1 MHLKCLDD
9 LNGGNT
15 KILIAMVLYI
25 PYILNRN
32 IITGGKVMR
41 IGIIGCGV
49 AIQHHIPAIR
59 NVKGAE
65 IVGISDIRTDK
76 LENVANR
83 FNIENKFT
91 DFFVMIKQQRPDIVF
106 ITTPP
111 RTHAPIAIQVMD
123 LGCNVLV
130 EKPMAIT
137 TEEADAMIEASKK
150 NNVKLCVVH
159 QHLFDPHIQRA
170 KRLLETGVLGD
181 IVYAEVKYY
190 LDNKKMIEEQTDNPE
205 HWVYMLPMS
214 IYGEYTPHL
223 IYLLL
228 SFLNKIDSVQ
238 VLEKNIN
245 NEPPPAVGGLAVQ
258 LSAKKAI
265 GRLLM
270 FYCMDHEHFS
280 IDIFGTKAALH
291 INMLDLTVILEKER
305 NLPSVLARMFTTVEQ
320 GFQGIIG
327 IIANLFRI
335 AFGKLKRRPGHRN
348 LVKIYIEAVQN
359 DEAPPVTGEE
369 GREVVRVLKMIEDG
383 FQSDTRKR

>member
-1 MHLKCLDD
+1 MK
-9 LNGGNT
+9 
-15 KILIAMVLYI
+15 
-25 PYILNRN
+25 
-32 IITGGKVMR
+32 

-59 NVKGAE
+59 SIHDAK
-65 IVGISDIRTDK
+65 IVGICDINEEN
-76 LENVANR
+76 LENIANR
-83 FNIENKFT
+83 FKIKNKFT
-91 DFFVMIKQQRPDIVF
+91 DFSIMIKQQMPDIVF
-106 ITTPP
+106 ISTPP
-111 RTHAPIAIQVMD
+111 ITHASIAVQVMD

-137 TEEADAMIEASKK
+137 IEEADEMIEASKK

-170 KRLLETGVLGD
+170 KKLLETGVLGD

-190 LDNKKMIEEQTDNPE
+190 LDNKKMVEEQTNNPE
-205 HWVYMLPMS
+205 HWVYKLPMS

-223 IYLLL
+223 TYLLL

-238 VLEKNIN
+238 VLEKKIN
-245 NEPPPAVGGLAVQ
+245 DGTHPATGGLAVQ
-258 LSAKKAI
+258 LSSENAI

-270 FYCMDHEHFS
+270 FYGMDHEHFT

-320 GFQGIIG
+320 SFQGIIG
-327 IIANLFRI
+327 TIANLIRI
-335 AFGKLKRRPGHRN
+335 AFGKLKRRPGHRI
-348 LVKIYIEAVQN
+348 LVKKYIEAVQN
-359 DEAPPVTGEE
+359 DKAPPVTGKE
-369 GREVVRVLKMIEDG
+369 GREVVRILKMIEE
-383 FQSDTRKR
+383 QL